1 MSTLQVAGTGERVV
15 VVSSSILPIAQ
26 DDRLLLLGQIVDHPK
41 EALRGLDTELPQVIW
56 SGMVLKSLSPTA
68 EKTEK

>member
-1 MSTLQVAGTGERVV
+1 MGEDAGHANKGFSE
-15 VVSSSILPIAQ
+15 
-26 DDRLLLLGQIVDHPK
+26 